1 MFVPARI
8 QRHRVNLLDVW
19 VDAIGRA
26 DALARI
32 ESFVE
37 GRTPHQVVTVNVDFL
52 RLARERPIFRDVLNA
67 ADLAV
72 PDGMP
77 LLWAARLLG
86 NPLPERVTGVDLI
99 GACAELAA
107 RRGYRPFFLGAAPGV
122 ADTAAD
128 RLRARMPG
136 LTMAG
141 TYAPPR
147 GSCDPDEDRRMID
160 QVTDARPDMLFVALG
175 APRQDEWI
183 RAHLAELD
191 VPVCMGV
198 GGAFDLLAG
207 HVRRAPAALQA
218 AGCEWLWR
226 LAQEPHRLAR
236 RYLVDDVPV
245 AFRVLG
251 QWAATRPEAAFASEA
266 ALVDACSADMAPSL
280 VVATG
285 SPLAIGSPLVARL
298 REAA

>member
-1 MFVPARI
+1 MSAPAFIR
-8 QRHRVNLLDVW
+8 RHRVNLLDVW
-19 VDAIGRA
+19 VDALGRA

-32 ESFVE
+32 DAFVE
-37 GRTPHQVVTVNVDFL
+37 NRAPHQVVTVNVDFL
-52 RLARERPIFRDVLNA
+52 RLARERSTFRTALNA

-72 PDGMP
+72 ADGMP

-86 NPLPERVTGVDLI
+86 DPLPERVTGIDLI

-122 ADTAAD
+122 AAAAAAA
-128 RLRARMPG
+128 LRARTPG
-136 LTMAG
+136 LTIAG
-141 TYAPPR
+141 TYAPPK
-147 GSCDPDEDRRMID
+147 GAFDADEDRRMID
-160 QVTDARPDMLFVALG
+160 RVRAARPDMLFVALG

-183 RAHLAELD
+183 HAHLAELD

-198 GGAFDLLAG
+198 GGSFDLLAG
-207 HVRRAPAALQA
+207 HVRRAPTPVQA

-236 RYLVDDVPV
+236 RYLIEDIPV
-245 AFRVLG
+245 AARVLA
-251 QWAATRPEAAFASEA
+251 QWALAAPGDAYPRVDVLTEAVLATTTTA
-266 ALVDACSADMAPSL
+266 APS
-280 VVATG
+280 G
-285 SPLAIGSPLVARL
+285 LASIG